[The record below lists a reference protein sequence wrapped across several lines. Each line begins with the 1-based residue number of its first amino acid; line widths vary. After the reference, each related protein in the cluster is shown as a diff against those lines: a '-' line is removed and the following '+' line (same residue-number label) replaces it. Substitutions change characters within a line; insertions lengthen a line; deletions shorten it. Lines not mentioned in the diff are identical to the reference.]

1 MTEMKRRKIQRE
13 DPYGDINVH
22 HMIEALYYHS
32 YHGEAVDFVEL
43 TEARNNYLA
52 NQGQTIPYD
61 DEPDVWDGPKELLH
75 TVEISHATGNVPAYR
90 QVVHEHPTILG
101 AVVLSMDYM
110 DLIDQEQLARIANS
124 ILWLG

>member
-1 MTEMKRRKIQRE
+1 MADEE
-13 DPYGDINVH
+13 GGNPVPSLC
-22 HMIEALYYHS
+22 AL
-32 YHGEAVDFVEL
+32 
-43 TEARNNYLA
+43 R
-52 NQGQTIPYD
+52 
-61 DEPDVWDGPKELLH
+61 DGPKELLH
-75 TVEISHATGNVPAYR
+75 TVEISHATGNVPADR